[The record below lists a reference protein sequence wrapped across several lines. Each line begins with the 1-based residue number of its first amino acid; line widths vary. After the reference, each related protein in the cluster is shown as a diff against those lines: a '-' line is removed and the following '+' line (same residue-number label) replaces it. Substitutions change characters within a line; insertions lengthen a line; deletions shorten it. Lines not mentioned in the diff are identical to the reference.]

1 MNMIKPRSR
10 AILTVFLKEVREN
23 LRDRRTL
30 MSAFLTGPLLGPLVF
45 VMLINFTLN
54 RELDKADMPLP
65 VPVIGAAYAPNL
77 IGALKAGGVVPGAA
91 VANPAQTVRQQD
103 ADVVLRIAADYGKAW
118 RQGEPVQVEMFYD
131 SSRRDGNAS
140 VERVTRLVE
149 NYARQQGALR
159 LVARGLSPGTAWP
172 LQVAKRDQATPQS
185 RAVLLFAMLPYFF
198 VITIF
203 MGGMYLAIDLT
214 AGERERQS
222 LEPLFANPVARWK
235 ILCGKLAAICVFSTV
250 SLLIT
255 LLAFAVVG
263 RFIPAEKIGMELD
276 LGIHFASRVLLLIL
290 PLVLLLSASQ
300 SMVAAFAK
308 SYREAQTY
316 ISLLMLV
323 PLIPTA
329 LLSFMP
335 IKAHA
340 WMYAVPL
347 LGQNLGIMQLLRG
360 DGVSGEQMVLCLA
373 GSTVAALLAVMAT
386 IQLYRSERLAISAC
400 AGDPAGSSRYLCR
413 VGQRRTPAS
422 VAQPDF
428 TRWCCG
434 S

>member
-45 VMLINFTLN
+45 VMLISFTLN

-276 LGIHFASRVLLLIL
+276 LGIHFASRVLLLML
-290 PLVLLLSASQ
+290 PLVLLLSALQ

-386 IQLYRSERLAISAC
+386 IQLYRSERLAISA
-400 AGDPAGSSRYLCR
+400 
-413 VGQRRTPAS
+413 
-422 VAQPDF
+422 
-428 TRWCCG
+428 
-434 S
+434 

>member
-276 LGIHFASRVLLLIL
+276 LGIHFASRVLLLML
-290 PLVLLLSASQ
+290 PLVLLLSALQ

-386 IQLYRSERLAISAC
+386 IQLYRSERLAISA
-400 AGDPAGSSRYLCR
+400 
-413 VGQRRTPAS
+413 
-422 VAQPDF
+422 
-428 TRWCCG
+428 
-434 S
+434 

>member
-276 LGIHFASRVLLLIL
+276 LGIHFASRVLLLML
-290 PLVLLLSASQ
+290 PLVLLLSALQ

-347 LGQNLGIMQLLRG
+347 LGQNLGITQLLRG

-386 IQLYRSERLAISAC
+386 IQLYRSERLAISA
-400 AGDPAGSSRYLCR
+400 
-413 VGQRRTPAS
+413 
-422 VAQPDF
+422 
-428 TRWCCG
+428 
-434 S
+434 